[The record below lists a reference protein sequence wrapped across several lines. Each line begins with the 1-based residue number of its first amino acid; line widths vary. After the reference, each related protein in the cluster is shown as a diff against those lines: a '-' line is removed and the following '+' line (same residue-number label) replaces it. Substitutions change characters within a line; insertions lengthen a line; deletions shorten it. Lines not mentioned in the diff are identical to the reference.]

1 METEKVKHIRN
12 YAKVRKM
19 ILAHYDKWLKDTE
32 KDLARAKD
40 CLERIRRGEKVKW
53 DPNDW
58 HEMTEKTC
66 VNLVSQ
72 FESFLRP
79 PCRGKPR
86 KDSVL
91 WYRQKALDRLDAA
104 DRAPKFTGLKVDVEW
119 RKSHTWGNVP
129 TAECRVF
136 GDGPAIYTAKD
147 DKGKPLADHNG
158 LIMIS
163 THYGVGHASGAGY
176 DKLSAAVEEGIM
188 CPTID
193 RLVIEHEKTWR
204 LYAVDGKDYFPH
216 LSIGGKGVGVLRDL
230 FNRFVDK
237 PPIPGFKWIWE
248 AGKTWDFIEVRPK
261 AKRK

>member
-1 METEKVKHIRN
+1 METEKVKNIRN
-12 YAKVRKM
+12 YAKIRKM

-40 CLERIRRGEKVKW
+40 CLERTRRGEKVKW
-53 DPNDW
+53 NPNDW

-66 VNLVSQ
+66 VDLVSQ

-79 PCRGKPR
+79 PYRGKPR
-86 KDSVL
+86 KDSIL
-91 WYRQKALDRLDAA
+91 WYRQRALDRLDAA

-136 GDGPAIYTAKD
+136 GDGPAIYEVDGVYIT
-147 DKGKPLADHNG
+147 
-158 LIMIS
+158 
-163 THYGVGHASGAGY
+163 THHGVGRASGAGY

-193 RLVIEHEKTWR
+193 RLVIEHEKAWKF
-204 LYAVDGKDYFPH
+204 YAIEGKDYFPH

-230 FNRFVDK
+230 FVRFGDK
-237 PPIPGFKWIWE
+237 PPIPGFEWIWE
-248 AGKTWDFIEVRPK
+248 EGKTWDFIEVRPK

>member
-40 CLERIRRGEKVKW
+40 CLERIRNGEKLKW

-72 FESFLRP
+72 FEFVLRP
-79 PCRGKPR
+79 PYRGKPR
-86 KDSVL
+86 KDSIL
-91 WYRQKALDRLDAA
+91 WYRQRALDRLDAA

-129 TAECRVF
+129 TAECWVF
-136 GDGPAIYTAKD
+136 GDGPAIYE
-147 DKGKPLADHNG
+147 ADG
-158 LIMIS
+158 VYIT
-163 THYGVGHASGAGY
+163 THHGIGRASGCGY
-176 DKLSAAVEEGIM
+176 DKRSAAVGEGIT

-193 RLVIEHEKTWR
+193 RLVVEHEKAWKF
-204 LYAVDGKDYFPH
+204 YAVDGKDCLPH

-230 FNRFVDK
+230 FDRFVDK
-237 PPIPGFKWIWE
+237 PPIPGFEWTWE
-248 AGKTWDFIEVRPK
+248 EGKTWDFIEVRPK

>member
-12 YAKVRKM
+12 YAKVRNM
-19 ILAHYDKWLKDTE
+19 ILAHYAKWLKDTE
-32 KDLARAKD
+32 KDLARAKN

-66 VNLVSQ
+66 VDLVSQ

-79 PCRGKPR
+79 PYRGKPK

-119 RKSHTWGNVP
+119 RKSHTWGDVP

-136 GDGPAIYTAKD
+136 GDGPAIYEVDGVYIT
-147 DKGKPLADHNG
+147 
-158 LIMIS
+158 
-163 THYGVGHASGAGY
+163 THRGIGRASGCGY

-193 RLVIEHEKTWR
+193 RLVIEHEKAWR
-204 LYAVDGKDYFPH
+204 FYAVEGKNYFPH

-230 FNRFVDK
+230 FVRFGDK
-237 PPIPGFKWIWE
+237 PPIPGFEWIWE
-248 AGKTWDFIEVRPK
+248 EGKTWDFIEVRPK

>member
-1 METEKVKHIRN
+1 METEKVKHVRN
-12 YAKVRKM
+12 FGKVRKM

-66 VNLVSQ
+66 VDLVSQ

-79 PCRGKPR
+79 PYRGKPR

-119 RKSHTWGNVP
+119 KKSHTWGNVP
-129 TAECRVF
+129 TAECWVF

-147 DKGKPLADHNG
+147 DKGKPLADYNG
-158 LIMIS
+158 RVMVS
-163 THYGVGHASGAGY
+163 THHGVGRASGCGY

-193 RLVIEHEKTWR
+193 RLVIEHEKAWKF
-204 LYAVDGKDYFPH
+204 YAVEGKDYFPH

-230 FNRFVDK
+230 FVRFGDK
-237 PPIPGFKWIWE
+237 PPIPGFEWIWE
-248 AGKTWDFIEVRPK
+248 EGKTWDFIEVRPK

>member
-12 YAKVRKM
+12 FGKVRKM

-40 CLERIRRGEKVKW
+40 YLERIRRGEKVKW

-66 VNLVSQ
+66 VNFISQ
-72 FESFLRP
+72 FEANLRSP
-79 PCRGKPR
+79 YRGKPR
-86 KDSVL
+86 KDSIL
-91 WYRQKALDRLDAA
+91 WYRQRALDRLDAA

-119 RKSHTWGNVP
+119 RKSNTWGNVP
-129 TAECRVF
+129 TAECWVF
-136 GDGPAIYTAKD
+136 GDGPAIYEVDGVYIT
-147 DKGKPLADHNG
+147 
-158 LIMIS
+158 
-163 THYGVGHASGAGY
+163 THHGTGRASGCGY
-176 DKLSAAVEEGIM
+176 DKRSAAVGEGIM

-193 RLVIEHEKTWR
+193 RLVIEHEKAWKF
-204 LYAVDGKDYFPH
+204 YAIDGKDCFPH

-230 FNRFVDK
+230 FRRFGEK
-237 PPIPGFKWIWE
+237 PPIPGFEWTWE
-248 AGKTWDFIEVRPK
+248 EGKTWDFIEVRPK

>member
-1 METEKVKHIRN
+1 MEAEKVKHIRN

-19 ILAHYDKWLKDTE
+19 ILAHYAKWLRDTE
-32 KDLARAKD
+32 KDLERAKD

-58 HEMTEKTC
+58 HEMTEKAC
-66 VNLVSQ
+66 VDLVSQ
-72 FESFLRP
+72 FELILRP
-79 PCRGKPR
+79 PYRGKPR
-86 KDSVL
+86 KDSIL
-91 WYRQKALDRLDAA
+91 WYRQRALDRLDAA

-119 RKSHTWGNVP
+119 KKTHTWGDVP

-136 GDGPAIYTAKD
+136 GDGPAIYEVDGAYIT
-147 DKGKPLADHNG
+147 
-158 LIMIS
+158 
-163 THYGVGHASGAGY
+163 THHGIGHASGCGY
-176 DKLSAAVEEGIM
+176 DKLSAAIGDGLE

-204 LYAVDGKDYFPH
+204 FYAVEGKDYFPH

-230 FNRFVDK
+230 FSRFVDK
-237 PPIPGFKWIWE
+237 PPIPGFEWIWKE
-248 AGKTWDFIEVRPK
+248 GKTWDFIEVRPK